1 MNAILQF
8 NTMINADGL
17 QYVLFEQKVNDKRVI
32 EQHAVIKDNGTER
45 RLKINTNTIGK
56 FVRVQNKTKYLSDL
70 I

>member
-8 NTMINADGL
+8 RTMVNADGL

-45 RLKINTNTIGK
+45 RLKVNTNTIGK